1 MTESV
6 EIELEAEEL
15 MMSSSLNDLV
25 KVAHDLAI
33 DKKFWD
39 AKPKLLVIKA
49 IRKCFDIDDVE
60 EKKKTLD
67 FIVKSLKETVTT
79 GSLTDTSETSP
90 PNEEN
95 PSFSAFIN
103 NSMFRRELKI
113 QGQIGEAHQRDKISF
128 ISLMRQIREAKA
140 KGYDE
145 KEITSAILRAFTP
158 GLSVRTYLE
167 TVLDLTLPRLLQI
180 LRTHFKEKSATELY
194 QELSTMT
201 QEPGEDANKFLIR
214 ALEVR
219 QKVLFVSETDEG
231 VHYNP
236 TLVQGLF
243 LQTLEVGLIQEAIRT
258 KIRPFLRPET
268 SDEELIHQMG
278 KAVSAETER
287 GKRLPNLAQKQS
299 KTAKVQGIEST
310 SVEKMHTEKAA
321 KNDFTQAVQALS
333 QQMAALT
340 AEVSQLKAQN
350 NIKNPARQQQTRRN
364 RCQQCQEKNN
374 PRCSHCFLCG
384 SEEHLARGCK
394 KSKKQGNELRLQ
406 QGGQL

>member
-6 EIELEAEEL
+6 EFELEAEEL

-25 KVAHDLAI
+25 KLADDLGI
-33 DKKFWD
+33 DKKFWNE
-39 AKPKLLVIKA
+39 KPKLLVIKA
-49 IRKCFDIDDVE
+49 IRKFFDVDDID

-67 FIVKSLKETVTT
+67 FIVRSLKHIVTT
-79 GSLTDTSETSP
+79 GPLTGSNETAP
-90 PNEEN
+90 PNN
-95 PSFSAFIN
+95 DSFAALIN
-103 NSMFRRELKI
+103 NSMFRRELKL

-167 TVLDLTLPRLLQI
+167 TIIDLTLPRLLQI

-219 QKVLFVSETDEG
+219 QKVLFASETDEG

-258 KIRPFLRPET
+258 RIRPFLKPET

-310 SVEKMHTEKAA
+310 PVKKMQPEKAP
-321 KNDFTQAVQALS
+321 KNDFAQAVQALS
-333 QQMAALT
+333 QQMAELT

-364 RCQQCQEKNN
+364 RCQQCQDKNN
-374 PRCSHCFLCG
+374 SKCNHCFLCG
-384 SEEHLARGCK
+384 SEEHFARGCK
-394 KSKKQGNELRLQ
+394 KAKRQGNDYRLQ

>member
-49 IRKCFDIDDVE
+49 IRKCFDIDNVE

-201 QEPGEDANKFLIR
+201 QEPGEDANKF
-214 ALEVR
+214 
-219 QKVLFVSETDEG
+219 
-231 VHYNP
+231 
-236 TLVQGLF
+236 
-243 LQTLEVGLIQEAIRT
+243 
-258 KIRPFLRPET
+258 
-268 SDEELIHQMG
+268 
-278 KAVSAETER
+278 
-287 GKRLPNLAQKQS
+287 
-299 KTAKVQGIEST
+299 
-310 SVEKMHTEKAA
+310 
-321 KNDFTQAVQALS
+321 
-333 QQMAALT
+333 
-340 AEVSQLKAQN
+340 
-350 NIKNPARQQQTRRN
+350 
-364 RCQQCQEKNN
+364 
-374 PRCSHCFLCG
+374 
-384 SEEHLARGCK
+384 
-394 KSKKQGNELRLQ
+394 
-406 QGGQL
+406 